1 MKKSTAETIAYAIK
15 KECQRI
21 SLYDWCDS
29 WDITTDEFDEF
40 LALAVGNAEA
50 EENEVKQIPKKPI
63 MKKYFEN
70 LEDEYLCCP
79 TCGEILTDRI
89 PADNKTF
96 YFHCMNC
103 GQKFDWSD
111 EE

>member
-15 KECQRI
+15 KECQRS

-40 LALAVGNAEA
+40 LALAVCNAES
-50 EENEVKQIPKKPI
+50 EE
-63 MKKYFEN
+63 
-70 LEDEYLCCP
+70 
-79 TCGEILTDRI
+79 
-89 PADNKTF
+89 
-96 YFHCMNC
+96 
-103 GQKFDWSD
+103 S